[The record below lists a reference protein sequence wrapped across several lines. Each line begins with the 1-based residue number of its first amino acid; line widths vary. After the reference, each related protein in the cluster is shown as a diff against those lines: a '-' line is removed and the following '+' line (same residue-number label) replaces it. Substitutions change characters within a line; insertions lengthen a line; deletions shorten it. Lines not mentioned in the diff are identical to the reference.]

1 MEADKPVTVS
11 VDEYIQTLTEDS
23 LLLIA
28 RAFLQSPVAMAITGM
43 LSGIYIEVNDA
54 WNKNLGYSREEILGK
69 TVMELNLWQD
79 FGERDIVVNHI
90 SRDGFVKNFEV
101 TFRKKSGELCKY
113 HYSASRTKSGNIDYL
128 LSSII
133 EITDQ

>member
-1 MEADKPVTVS
+1 MDTDTQIS
-11 VDEYIQTLTEDS
+11 VDEYTQTFTEDK

-28 RAFLQSPVAMAITGM
+28 KAFLQNPLAMAITGM

-54 WNKNLGYSREEILGK
+54 WNKTLGYSREEILGK

-90 SRDGFVKNFEV
+90 SRDGFIKNFEC
-101 TFRKKSGELCKY
+101 TLRKKSDELGKY
-113 HYSASRTKSGNIDYL
+113 LFSASRTRSGNIDYL

-133 EITDQ
+133 EITEQ

>member
-1 MEADKPVTVS
+1 MVTDKQFS
-11 VDEYIQTLTEDS
+11 VDEYIHTLTEDS

-43 LSGIYIEVNDA
+43 LSGIYLEVNDA
-54 WNKNLGYSREEILGK
+54 WNKTLGYSREEIQGK

-79 FGERDIVVNHI
+79 FGERDVVVNHI
-90 SRDGFVKNFEV
+90 SRDGFVKNCVV

-133 EITDQ
+133 EISEQ

>member
-1 MEADKPVTVS
+1 METAKPAGL
-11 VDEYIQTLTEDS
+11 DEYIPTLTEDS

-43 LSGIYIEVNDA
+43 LSGVYTEVNDA
-54 WNKNLGYSREEILGK
+54 WNKSLGYSREEILGK

-90 SRDGFVKNFEV
+90 SRDGFVKNFVV
-101 TFRKKSGELCKY
+101 TYRKKSGELCKY
-113 HYSASRTKSGNIDYL
+113 RYSASRTKSGNVDYL

-133 EITDQ
+133 EITGQ

>member
-1 MEADKPVTVS
+1 MDTDKQIS
-11 VDEYIQTLTEDS
+11 IDEYTQTFAEDK

-28 RAFLQSPVAMAITGM
+28 KAFLQNPLPMAITGM

-54 WNKNLGYSREEILGK
+54 WNKTLGYNRGEILGK

-79 FGERDIVVNHI
+79 FGERDILVNHI
-90 SRDGFVKNFEV
+90 SRDGFIKNFEC
-101 TFRKKSGELCKY
+101 TLLKKSGQPAKFLF
-113 HYSASRTKSGNIDYL
+113 SASTTQSGNVSYL

-133 EITDQ
+133 EIT

>member
-1 MEADKPVTVS
+1 MVTDKPVTVS
-11 VDEYIQTLTEDS
+11 VDEYIQTLTEDN

-54 WNKNLGYSREEILGK
+54 WNRTLGYSREEILGK

-90 SRDGFVKNFEV
+90 SRDGFVKDFEC
-101 TFRKKSGELCKY
+101 TFIKKSGQAGRYLF
-113 HYSASRTKSGNIDYL
+113 SASTTKSGHVDYL

-133 EITDQ
+133 EITEQ

>member
-1 MEADKPVTVS
+1 MNLVAGGSMETDNPFNL
-11 VDEYIQTLTEDS
+11 DEYIQTLPEDS

-28 RAFLQSPVAMAITGM
+28 SAFLQSPVAMAITGM

-54 WNKNLGYSREEILGK
+54 WNKTLGYSRKEILGK

-90 SRDGFVKNFEV
+90 SREGFVMNFEV
-101 TFRKKSGELCKY
+101 SFRKESGDLC
-113 HYSASRTKSGNIDYL
+113 
-128 LSSII
+128 
-133 EITDQ
+133 